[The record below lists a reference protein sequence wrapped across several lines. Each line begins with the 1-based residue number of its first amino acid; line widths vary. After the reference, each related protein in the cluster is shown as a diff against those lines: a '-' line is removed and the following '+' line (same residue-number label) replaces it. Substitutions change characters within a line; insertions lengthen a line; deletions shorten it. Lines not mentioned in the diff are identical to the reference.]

1 MYFVTFGDLRDGPIG
16 LDRPAGPAAGT
27 GRDRSG
33 RWRHEKWEFLC
44 GAAGSVLT
52 LGPLFRG
59 GALLGL
65 DIAVLPTMK
74 IPAAVWGL
82 GPELPRRGL
91 WLVPAS
97 WLGQL
102 IGGPR
107 AVALLLAMA
116 LTFGFVGA
124 ARLSAGAPK
133 ICRLGSGTLYAFS
146 PFVVTRIGVGH
157 ESLVIAMGILPFA
170 LDALLHPGEDLGRTF
185 RWSAAMAVAGT
196 FGGLLA
202 CIALAVGLLV
212 SGGRRLRAA
221 AVGLAGQG
229 LWLVPLLIV
238 AGQTESGH
246 PADSSAFA
254 TNAGGVFGLPR
265 LLAGDGFW
273 ARAEQVG
280 LRNGLIAALFGLAL
294 LGLAVVG
301 HRQLPDRWR
310 RPLGV
315 LALTS
320 FVLVAASE
328 VPGLESALRWLTGW
342 GPFTVLRESQRLLP
356 LTLVWLAPAVALGAA
371 RLARNASPTAARGW
385 LVAPLALGLVL
396 AGPGLWGA
404 GGRLVRTDV
413 PPEWAAARSL
423 VDREPGTVLALPW
436 HQHVS
441 LDVAGGR
448 RVLNPLAELLPGD
461 VLASTDLE
469 LGASTE
475 PIDDRQAAVSRLLA
489 TDRPPSDTAAALG
502 ARWIAVLPGVDRALD
517 GSLAADPGLELAVD
531 GPALR
536 LYRVRSWTGAVV
548 DSAGQAVGF
557 DSVAAPLARISPSTA
572 AVWHRSGS
580 WGWLRGW
587 SPATET
593 GQGELALP
601 AGRGWVW
608 YWPAVVT
615 LGTYLLIA
623 AGCVISYAVRK
634 PGED

>member
-16 LDRPAGPAAGT
+16 LDRSAGPSAGA
-27 GRDRSG
+27 GRDRDG
-33 RWRHEKWEFLC
+33 RWRHEQWEFLC
-44 GAAGSVLT
+44 GAAGSVLL

-59 GALLGL
+59 GAFLGL
-65 DIAVLPTMK
+65 DVAVLPTMK
-74 IPAAVWGL
+74 IPAGVWGL

-102 IGGPR
+102 VGGTR

-124 ARLSAGAPK
+124 ARLSAEAPK
-133 ICRLGSGTLYAFS
+133 ICRLGSGTLYAFG

-185 RWSAAMAVAGT
+185 RWSAAMALAGT

-202 CIALAVGLLV
+202 CVTLAVGLVV

-221 AVGLAGQG
+221 TVGLAGQG

-238 AGQTESGH
+238 AGQTEAGH

-254 TNAGGVFGLPR
+254 TNAGGVLGLPR

-273 ARAEQVG
+273 ARTEQVG
-280 LRNGLIAALFGLAL
+280 LRNGLIAALLGLAL
-294 LGLAVVG
+294 CAFAVVG
-301 HRQLPDRWR
+301 HREFPDRWR
-310 RPLGV
+310 RPLGA

-328 VPGLESALRWLTGW
+328 VPGLRSGLSWSTGW
-342 GPFTVLRESQRLLP
+342 GPLTLLRESERLLP
-356 LTLVWLAPAVALGAA
+356 LTLAWLAPAVALGAA
-371 RLARNASPTAARGW
+371 RLARRAGPTAARGW
-385 LVAPLALGLVL
+385 LAAPLALGLVL
-396 AGPGLWGA
+396 AGPGIWGA
-404 GGRLVRTDV
+404 GGRLVRIDV
-413 PPEWAAARSL
+413 PPEWAAAHSL
-423 VDREPGTVLALPW
+423 VGHEPGTVLALPW
-436 HQHVS
+436 HQHLS
-441 LDVAGGR
+441 LGVAGGR

-475 PIDDRQAAVSRLLA
+475 PIDDRQAAVLRLLA
-489 TDRPPSDTAAALG
+489 TDRPPSESAAALG
-502 ARWIAVLPGVDRALD
+502 ARWIAVLPGIDGNLD
-517 GSLAADPGLELAVD
+517 ASLASDSGLELAVD

-548 DSAGQAVGF
+548 DSAGRAVDF
-557 DSVAAPLARISPSTA
+557 DPVAAPLARVAPSTA

-587 SPATET
+587 STATET
-593 GQGELALP
+593 NQGELALP
-601 AGRGWVW
+601 GGRGWVW

-623 AGCVISYAVRK
+623 AGCVISYASRK